1 MAERRSPKPQ
11 VGGSIPS
18 WPAILYS
25 LIERFPGFSQKPV
38 IDKVKIVGA
47 IAIIAAAVA
56 MYYQFEDLL
65 QLGRVG
71 IVIAGVVLATA
82 VVLTTQTGQD
92 AWQFIKGANVERQK
106 VVWPSRQ
113 EALQVT
119 LFVIVLVILIGLMM
133 WAFDALSFYTIYDVI
148 LQVRGT

>member
-1 MAERRSPKPQ
+1 M
-11 VGGSIPS
+11 
-18 WPAILYS
+18 
-25 LIERFPGFSQKPV
+25 